1 MGKCLPNWPRLYF
14 TFSMAMFFAFSSS
27 CGRFLS
33 GKMCNQFNIII
44 DTHHITSCGNWKSVL
59 DKKLGTELPMIY
71 MYLGSQALEK
81 IFPLLAVKSVLNKK
95 EVLTEICS
103 KRLLQ
108 SCSWAWAKR
117 DIIFHRYLLLLLI
130 FADLKI
136 RVPKVISQIG
146 ATCNS

>member
-33 GKMCNQFNIII
+33 GKMYNQFNIII

-59 DKKLGTELPMIY
+59 DKKLGTELPTIY

-103 KRLLQ
+103 KRYNRVAVELGWKEILFFIDT
-108 SCSWAWAKR
+108 CCFYW
-117 DIIFHRYLLLLLI
+117 YLLTY
-130 FADLKI
+130 K
-136 RVPKVISQIG
+136 
-146 ATCNS
+146 